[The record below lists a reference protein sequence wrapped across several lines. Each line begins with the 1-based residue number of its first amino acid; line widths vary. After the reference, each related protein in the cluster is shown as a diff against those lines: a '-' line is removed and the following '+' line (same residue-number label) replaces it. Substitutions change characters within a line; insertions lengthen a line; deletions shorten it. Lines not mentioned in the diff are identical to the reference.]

1 MSFVNLIVEQHL
13 KIMTWTSVFIP
24 YERWRL
30 LLGIVLIFGIVIWYL
45 VNYKR
50 AIARNTYVYPVQHE
64 LSEANTGTLNLLTY
78 NIAGLPQ
85 VISSAKT
92 PRAESIR
99 AIGHKIDQ
107 FDLVNV
113 QEDFH
118 YNVDLYQYNQHP
130 FRTDTKGKVP
140 FGDGLN
146 TLSKYPIMELRRIAW
161 QQCSGTDCLT
171 PKGFAYMRV
180 QLAKDA
186 SVDLYNI
193 HATAH
198 VSNAAVQARRHNM
211 EQLAAYINTHSEGN
225 ALIVMGDFNA
235 HYAFVGDNL
244 HDFKHSTGTV
254 DPWVDFF
261 LEGKVPEPYAD
272 FMIPHKLEL
281 TTDIESI
288 DKILYRNGKNLKLIP
303 KSYAIEDDL
312 FSTDSGQ
319 HLSDHLAVSLR
330 LDWEYISDT
339 SMPSK
344 Q

>member
-1 MSFVNLIVEQHL
+1 MSFITLVVEQHL
-13 KIMTWTSVFIP
+13 KVMAWTSVFIP

-30 LLGIVLIFGIVIWYL
+30 IVGILLIFGIMIWYM

-50 AIARNTYVYPVQHE
+50 ATARNTYVYSVQHE
-64 LSEANTGTLNLLTY
+64 LKDDHAGSLNLLTY

-99 AIGHKIDQ
+99 AIGLKVDQ
-107 FDLVNV
+107 FDLINV

-130 FRTDTKGKVP
+130 FRTETKGKVP

-146 TLSKYPIMELRRIAW
+146 TLSKYPIMEIRRVPW
-161 QQCSGTDCLT
+161 LHCSGTDCLT

-180 QLAKDA
+180 QLAKD
-186 SVDLYNI
+186 VFLDLYNM

-198 VSNAAVQARRHNM
+198 TNNAAVQARRHNM
-211 EQLAAYINTHSEGN
+211 EQLADYINAHSKDN
-225 ALIVMGDFNA
+225 PLIVMGDFNA
-235 HYAFVGDNL
+235 HYAFMGDNI
-244 HDFKHSTGTV
+244 HDFKKQTGVV

-261 LEGKVPEPYAD
+261 LEGKIPEPYAD

-281 TTDIESI
+281 KPEMESI
-288 DKILYRNGKNLKLIP
+288 DKILYRHGKNVKLIP

-312 FSTDSGQ
+312 FSTDDGE
-319 HLSDHLAVSLR
+319 HLSDHLAISLK
-330 LDWEYISDT
+330 LDWEFS
-339 SMPSK
+339 SHNSNN
-344 Q
+344 